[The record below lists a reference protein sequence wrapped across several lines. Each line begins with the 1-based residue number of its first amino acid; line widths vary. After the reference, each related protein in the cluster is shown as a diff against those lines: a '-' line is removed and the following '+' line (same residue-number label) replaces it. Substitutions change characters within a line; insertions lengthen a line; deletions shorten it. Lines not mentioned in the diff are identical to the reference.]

1 MIMKTQPKWQWNEHG
16 AVGGYHES
24 AETAANYDNHH
35 TNIRDIDGENAHM
48 LGLLNPQAGH
58 RIIDIGAG
66 TGLFTLAAAS
76 HYEKVYAVDISP
88 AMFDVAR
95 GKVRDAGID
104 NVEFLEGGFLTYE
117 HEAEPVDAIVSVAAL
132 HHLPDVWKQVALLRM
147 AEMLKPGGKLC
158 LRDTVFFNMRS
169 DYAAWLDEITTSDSG
184 DPRENL
190 IRHIRDEYT
199 TMDWIMEG
207 MLTRAGFTID
217 NADYTTNFW
226 AGYLCTKVK
235 DHD

>member
-1 MIMKTQPKWQWNEHG
+1 MKTQPKWQWDEHG
-16 AVGGYHES
+16 AVGGYHAS
-24 AETAANYDNHH
+24 AETAAGYDNHH
-35 TNIRDIDGENAHM
+35 TSIRDIEGENAYM
-48 LGLLNPQAGH
+48 LGLLNPQPGH
-58 RIIDIGAG
+58 RIIDMGAG
-66 TGLFTLAAAS
+66 TGLFTLAAAER
-76 HYEKVYAVDISP
+76 YEKVYAVDISP

-104 NVEFLEGGFLTYE
+104 NVEFMEGGFLTYE
-117 HEAEPVDAIVSVAAL
+117 HESEPVDAVVSVAAL

-207 MLTRAGFTID
+207 MLARAGFSLD
-217 NADYTTNFW
+217 EVSYDGKFW
-226 AGYLCTKVK
+226 ANYFCTKETTS
-235 DHD
+235 